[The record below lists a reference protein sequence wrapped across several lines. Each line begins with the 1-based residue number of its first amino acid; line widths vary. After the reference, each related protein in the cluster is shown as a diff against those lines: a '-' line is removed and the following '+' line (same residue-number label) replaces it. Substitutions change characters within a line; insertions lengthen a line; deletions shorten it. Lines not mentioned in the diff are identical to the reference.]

1 MFKKSK
7 KKTPLGRV
15 GRVER
20 EQRYRKIVQITTIT
34 VVSLVVVV
42 TIVGLVLNTLV
53 VPSRPIVTVNGQE
66 ILTKDFQRRVRLDR
80 DRLVNEYN
88 LYQNFAV
95 SISDPNQQQ
104 QYLSYLSQIEAQL
117 EPSVIGESVMNQMI
131 DEIFIQEEAAS
142 RGIEVTQQEVDDYFN
157 SLFGYYPDGYPTP
170 TPTVEILPTST
181 LSETQLALIT
191 PTPQP
196 EPTEGPDAGE
206 DTGGDPTEIPVEA
219 PPEEPTAAPTD
230 IPLPTSVNQEE
241 FQTSKSEYL
250 DRIKDYD
257 VDEDFVRNLIRI
269 QLLREKLNADIAK
282 EINPEE
288 EQVWA
293 RHILLEDEETAQ
305 DLLDQLDEGAD
316 FGDLAREFSTGP
328 SGPTGGDLGWFARGQ
343 MIEPFEEAAFAA
355 EVGDI
360 VGPVETQF
368 GFHIIQILGREMRP
382 VDQATLDQ
390 LVLTVLSDLLN
401 EYKTDAE
408 IEFADNWIRYTPT
421 EPSVISVLQAQPQ
434 PQTQPQTQP

>member
-42 TIVGLVLNTLV
+42 TIVGLVINSLI

-66 ILTKDFQRRVRLDR
+66 ILTKDFQRRVQLDR

-88 LYQNFAV
+88 LYQNFAL
-95 SISDPNQQQ
+95 SIQDPTQQQ

-117 EPSVIGESVMNQMI
+117 EPAVIGESVMNQMI

-142 RGIEVTQQEVDDYFN
+142 RGIEVNQQEVDDYFN

-170 TPTVEILPTST
+170 TPTSEILPTST

-191 PTPQP
+191 PTPLS
-196 EPTEGPDAGE
+196 EPTESPDDVE
-206 DTGGDPTEIPVEA
+206 DTGDDPTEEPVEA
-219 PPEEPTAAPTD
+219 PPEESTAAPTD
-230 IPLPTSVNQEE
+230 IPLPTSVSQEE
-241 FQTSKSEYL
+241 YQTSKSEYL

-257 VDEDFVRNLIRI
+257 VDENFVRNLVHI
-269 QLLREKLNADIAK
+269 QLLREKLNADIA
-282 EINPEE
+282 EGINPEE

-293 RHILLEDEETAQ
+293 RHILLENEDTAQ

-328 SGPTGGDLGWFARGQ
+328 SGPSGGDLGWFAQGQ
-343 MIEPFEEAAFAA
+343 MVEPFEEAAFAA
-355 EVGDI
+355 EVGEI

-390 LVLTVLSDLLN
+390 FVFTVLSDLLN

-408 IEFADNWIRYTPT
+408 IEFAENWIRHTPT
-421 EPSVISVLQAQPQ
+421 EPSVISVLQSQ
-434 PQTQPQTQP
+434 PQTQP

>member
-42 TIVGLVLNTLV
+42 TIVGLVINSLI

-66 ILTKDFQRRVRLDR
+66 ILTKDFQRRVQLDR

-88 LYQNFAV
+88 LYQNFAL
-95 SISDPNQQQ
+95 SIQDPTQQQ

-117 EPSVIGESVMNQMI
+117 EPAVIGESVMNQMI

-142 RGIEVTQQEVDDYFN
+142 RGIEVNQQEVDDYFN

-170 TPTVEILPTST
+170 TPTSEILPTST

-191 PTPQP
+191 PTPLS
-196 EPTEGPDAGE
+196 EPTESPDDVE
-206 DTGGDPTEIPVEA
+206 DTGDDPTEEPVEA
-219 PPEEPTAAPTD
+219 PPEESTAAPTD
-230 IPLPTSVNQEE
+230 IPLPTSVSQEE
-241 FQTSKSEYL
+241 YQTSKSEYL

-257 VDEDFVRNLIRI
+257 VDENFVRNLVHI
-269 QLLREKLNADIAK
+269 QLLREKLNADIA
-282 EINPEE
+282 EGINPEE

-293 RHILLEDEETAQ
+293 RHILLENEDTAQ

-328 SGPTGGDLGWFARGQ
+328 SGPSGGDLGWFAQGQ
-343 MIEPFEEAAFAA
+343 MVEPFEEAAFAA
-355 EVGDI
+355 EVGEI

-390 LVLTVLSDLLN
+390 FVFTVLSDLLN

-408 IEFADNWIRYTPT
+408 IEFAENWIRHTPT
-421 EPSVISVLQAQPQ
+421 EPSVISVLQSQPQAQ
-434 PQTQPQTQP
+434 PQTQP